1 MYFSFFFFNDTATT
15 EIYTLSLH
23 DALPIYG
30 VSFTMLRGIPS
41 KRTAT
46 GEVCQLST
54 IMKNLG
60 HQRINLLK
68 GDIEGAEYELI
79 APLVEMADRI
89 DQLLIEFHH
98 RLVRNGDGLQQTR
111 CALKRLAEG
120 GFSLFNVS
128 PRGLEYSF
136 VRR

>member
-1 MYFSFFFFNDTATT
+1 MFRD
-15 EIYTLSLH
+15 I
-23 DALPIYG
+23 
-30 VSFTMLRGIPS
+30 LR

-54 IMKNLG
+54 IMKNLC

-68 GDIEGAEYELI
+68 VDIEGAEYELI
-79 APLVEMADRI
+79 AQLVEMADRI

-98 RLVRNGDGLQQTR
+98 RLVRTGDGLEQTR
-111 CALKRLAEG
+111 CALKRLAES
-120 GFSLFNVS
+120 GFALFNVS